1 MEKIF
6 AGILGMG
13 HYLPDKVL
21 TNYDLEKMVDTN
33 NDWIVEG
40 PRKIER
46 HSVIS
51 QNHYEKK

>member
-21 TNYDLEKMVDTN
+21 TNYDLEKWLILIMT
-33 NDWIVEG
+33 G
-40 PRKIER
+40 L
-46 HSVIS
+46 
-51 QNHYEKK
+51 